1 VSKNKPGYLVPNLN
15 KIMIQAKQNM
25 FSLNNNPDINL
36 EGLDLSKK
44 LVNMAA
50 MIVHSLGNR
59 ILDRWS

>member
-1 VSKNKPGYLVPNLN
+1 
-15 KIMIQAKQNM
+15 MIQAKQNM